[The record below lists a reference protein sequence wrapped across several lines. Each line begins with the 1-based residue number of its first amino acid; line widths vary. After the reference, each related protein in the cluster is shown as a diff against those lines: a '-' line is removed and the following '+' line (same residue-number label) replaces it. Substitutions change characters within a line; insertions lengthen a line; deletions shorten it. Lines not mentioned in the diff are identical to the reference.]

1 MVLMNEKYSFA
12 ETYSLNK
19 GLKKFGERGYE
30 AAFSEM
36 KQLHERGV
44 FAPRDINS
52 LTQQEK
58 RRAMESLIFLAEKRD
73 GSIKGRTCANGST
86 QREYI
91 SKEEAAS
98 PTALTESIL
107 LTATID
113 AEENR
118 DVMSNDVPNA
128 FVQTDMESPNGEKV
142 MMKIRGPLVDMLLKL
157 AYDVYKDYVVYEN
170 GVKVLYVECLKAIY
184 GTLQASLLFY
194 KKLRK
199 DLEEIGFKVNPYD
212 PCVANRIVNGKQH
225 TVTWHVDDLKSSHVD
240 PKVNDEFH
248 EWLEKKYGDPKLAKV
263 KAVRGKKHDYLAM
276 NLDFSTP
283 GKLKVDMVNYVKS
296 MVDDFPEEI
305 TPSKC
310 PWNDNL
316 FKVDEKGKRLDKE
329 KHEIFHTFVA
339 KGLFLSKR
347 ARPDIQPAIAY
358 LSTRVKEPTEG
369 DWFKLKKMLG
379 FLKATQEDVIT
390 LESDGSHIIT
400 WHLDA
405 AFAVHKDFKSH
416 TGAVMS
422 LGKGSIQ
429 SVSTKQKTNSRSS
442 TEAEL
447 VSVDD
452 IISKVLWTK
461 LFLDAQD
468 YKIKQNIVLRDNTS
482 SMKLEANG
490 KASSGKRTRHFNIK
504 LFYITDLIQQKEV
517 EIQYCPT
524 DSMTGD
530 YMTKPLTGAKFNKF
544 RIPDYEY
551 WMKSNPLTA
560 GVCWRKL
567 YFYIYLHVHVHST
580 KLYSYKREKLLPRT
594 SVLKTRKTQ
603 NDAQQRT
610 ARKIAHLK

>member
-1 MVLMNEKYSFA
+1 METEYSMETAKIIATKIVAMNDMAMSNNYSFA

-30 AAFSEM
+30 AALNEM

-44 FAPRDINS
+44 FAPRDIKT
-52 LTQQEK
+52 LTQQER

-73 GSIKGRTCANGST
+73 GTVKGRTCANGST

-98 PTALTESIL
+98 PTVSTESIV

-128 FVQTDMESPNGEKV
+128 FVQTDMESTNGEKV

-157 AYDVYKDYVVYEN
+157 AYEYYKDFVVYEN
-170 GVKVLYVECLKAIY
+170 GVKVLYVEVLKALY
-184 GTLQASLLFY
+184 GTLRASLLFY

-199 DLEEIGFKVNPYD
+199 DLEEIGFTVNPYD

-240 PKVNDEFH
+240 PKVNDDFH
-248 EWLEKKYGDPKLAKV
+248 NWLEQKYGDPKLGKV
-263 KAVRGKKHDYLAM
+263 KSVRGKRHDYLAM
-276 NLDFSTP
+276 NLDFNTP
-283 GKLKVDMVNYVKS
+283 GKLKLDMVNYVKG
-296 MVDDFPEEI
+296 MVDEFPEEI
-305 TPSKC
+305 IDSKC

-316 FKVDEKGKRLDKE
+316 FKVEDKSVKLNKE
-329 KHEIFHTFVA
+329 KHEVFHTFVA

-347 ARPDIQPAIAY
+347 ARPDIQPAIAF
-358 LSTRVKEPTEG
+358 LSTRVKEPTES

-379 FLKATQEDVIT
+379 FLKATQEDVLT
-390 LESDGSHIIT
+390 LESNGDRIIT

-447 VSVDD
+447 ISMDD
-452 IISKVLWTK
+452 IVSKVIWTK
-461 LFLDAQD
+461 LFLDAQG
-468 YKIKQNIVLRDNTS
+468 YKIKQNIVFRDNTS
-482 SMKLEANG
+482 TMNLEAYG

-504 LFYITDLIQQKEV
+504 LFYITDLIKRKEV
-517 EIQYCPT
+517 EIKYCPT

-544 RIPDYEY
+544 RSQI
-551 WMKSNPLTA
+551 MNT
-560 GVCWRKL
+560 G
-567 YFYIYLHVHVHST
+567 
-580 KLYSYKREKLLPRT
+580 
-594 SVLKTRKTQ
+594 
-603 NDAQQRT
+603 
-610 ARKIAHLK
+610 

>member
-1 MVLMNEKYSFA
+1 
-12 ETYSLNK
+12 
-19 GLKKFGERGYE
+19 
-30 AAFSEM
+30 
-36 KQLHERGV
+36 
-44 FAPRDINS
+44 
-52 LTQQEK
+52 
-58 RRAMESLIFLAEKRD
+58 
-73 GSIKGRTCANGST
+73 
-86 QREYI
+86 
-91 SKEEAAS
+91 
-98 PTALTESIL
+98 
-107 LTATID
+107 
-113 AEENR
+113 
-118 DVMSNDVPNA
+118 
-128 FVQTDMESPNGEKV
+128 
-142 MMKIRGPLVDMLLKL
+142 
-157 AYDVYKDYVVYEN
+157 
-170 GVKVLYVECLKAIY
+170 
-184 GTLQASLLFY
+184 
-194 KKLRK
+194 
-199 DLEEIGFKVNPYD
+199 
-212 PCVANRIVNGKQH
+212 
-225 TVTWHVDDLKSSHVD
+225 
-240 PKVNDEFH
+240 
-248 EWLEKKYGDPKLAKV
+248 
-263 KAVRGKKHDYLAM
+263 M

-283 GKLKVDMVNYVKS
+283 GKLKVDMVSYVKS

-316 FKVDEKGKRLDKE
+316 FKVDEKGKRLDKK

-339 KGLFLSKR
+339 KGLFLCKR

-490 KASSGKRTRHFNIK
+490 KMSSGKRTRHFNIK

-544 RIPDYEY
+544 R
-551 WMKSNPLTA
+551 
-560 GVCWRKL
+560 
-567 YFYIYLHVHVHST
+567 
-580 KLYSYKREKLLPRT
+580 
-594 SVLKTRKTQ
+594 TQ
-603 NDAQQRT
+603 IMNT
-610 ARKIAHLK
+610 G